1 MKYYSLI
8 GADGHAGIAVEAQ
21 EGVLS
26 DLTSVHPEIEVL
38 EDLVLAASVSGRSI
52 DDIAQQIVEGGAPE
66 EYSLEEILS
75 GESESALDMPFEPP
89 EVWAAGVTYKT
100 SEMER
105 RRESETPDV
114 YSMVYSA
121 ERPEVFFKATPER
134 CVGPDDSVGI
144 REDSNWNVPEPEL
157 AFVLYGGEIIG
168 YTIGNDMSSRQ
179 IEGENP
185 LYLPQAKVF
194 NRCCAIGPCFVTAQS
209 VADPHG
215 LDVSC
220 TITRR
225 RRGVQR
231 QHEHI
236 ADGAHLPGTRGLAA
250 KAQRRAQHDH
260 CADRHINRAT
270 AGLHPSGGRQRKH
283 HDRGHRH
290 AGERCYGGVVSG
302 AFQCSQ
308 VLWKWKDSAM
318 TDEKPRYTSEWLE
331 KLRSMTPEQK
341 EEYLERMLEEGRRIV
356 GKLPRRHGEPTM
368 TRGEIREMM
377 GRKYPDVSLSDQ
389 IIKDRKA
396 SF

>member
-38 EDLVLAASVSGRSI
+38 EDLVLAASVSGGSI
-52 DDIAQQIVEGGAPE
+52 DDIAQQIVESGAPE

-209 VADPHG
+209 VAEPHG

-220 TITRR
+220 TITRDGEEVFSGSTNTSQMAR
-225 RRGVQR
+225 TC
-231 QHEHI
+231 EEL
-236 ADGAHLPGTRGLAA
+236 ADWLQKHNDVPNMTTVLTGTSIVPPPDFTLQEGDNVSITIEGIGTLEN
-250 KAQRRAQHDH
+250 DV
-260 CADRHINRAT
+260 I
-270 AGLHPSGGRQRKH
+270 
-283 HDRGHRH
+283 
-290 AGERCYGGVVSG
+290 VV
-302 AFQCSQ
+302 
-308 VLWKWKDSAM
+308 
-318 TDEKPRYTSEWLE
+318 
-331 KLRSMTPEQK
+331 
-341 EEYLERMLEEGRRIV
+341 
-356 GKLPRRHGEPTM
+356 
-368 TRGEIREMM
+368 
-377 GRKYPDVSLSDQ
+377 
-389 IIKDRKA
+389 
-396 SF
+396 